1 MRKPKALR
9 PGDTL
14 GFVAPAS
21 PPRDAHGVDA
31 AVAAARAMGFD
42 VVVGESCRSTR
53 GYLAGADAL
62 RADDLNRMF
71 ADDAVDAIVCI
82 RGGYGAP
89 RILDRLDYRLAAEH
103 PKLLVGYS
111 DITALHIAYGQKSGL
126 VTMHA
131 PMPSTE
137 WAAPDYDAFTREGL
151 WRALTLAEPLG
162 PLPNPPGHP
171 VEALGRGAVTGR
183 LTGGNLCL
191 VAALNGTPWEID
203 ARGAILV
210 LEDVGEYVHRLDR
223 MLTTLR
229 LSGKFDQCAGI
240 VLGGFTDCPP
250 EYPDRSLTI
259 RQVIE
264 DVVLPCGKPV
274 LSGYMIG
281 HCSPKV
287 TVPLG
292 VTATLDCDRGLITVD
307 EAALTERQGR
317 GNNCQDPYV

>member
-1 MRKPKALR
+1 MLKPKALR

-14 GFVAPAS
+14 GFVAPSS
-21 PPRDAHGVDA
+21 PVKTLDSVDKS
-31 AVAAARAMGFD
+31 VEAARALGYQ
-42 VVVGESCRSTR
+42 VVVGESCRSAH
-53 GYLAGADAL
+53 GYLAGDDQM

-71 ADDAVDAIVCI
+71 ADNSIDGIIAI

-89 RILDRLDYRLAAEH
+89 RILDKLDYRLAAEH
-103 PKLLVGYS
+103 PKLLAGYS

-137 WAAPDYDAFTREGL
+137 WIQDDYDGFTASGL
-151 WRALTLAEPLG
+151 WRALTATEPLG
-162 PLPNPPGHP
+162 PVLNPPDFPLETLNGG
-171 VEALGRGAVTGR
+171 VARGR
-183 LTGGNLCL
+183 LVGGNLCL
-191 VAALNGTPWEID
+191 ITALNGTPWEID
-203 ARGAILV
+203 TRGAILF
-210 LEDVGEYVHRLDR
+210 LEDVGEYIHRLDR

-264 DVVLPCGKPV
+264 EVVLPSGKPV
-274 LSGYMIG
+274 VSGYMIG

-287 TVPLG
+287 TIPLG
-292 VTATLDCDRGLITVD
+292 VTATLDADRCLLTID
-307 EAALTERQGR
+307 EAALTG
-317 GNNCQDPYV
+317 P

>member
-1 MRKPKALR
+1 MLKPKALK

-14 GFVAPAS
+14 GFVAPSS
-21 PPRDAHGVDA
+21 PVNAPDSVDKC
-31 AVAAARAMGFD
+31 VEAARALGYKA
-42 VVVGESCRSTR
+42 VVGESCRLVH
-53 GYLAGADAL
+53 GYLSGADRV

-71 ADDAVDAIVCI
+71 RDDEVDAIIAI

-89 RILDRLDYRLAAEH
+89 RILDMLDYRLAAEH
-103 PKLLVGYS
+103 PKLLSGYS

-126 VTMHA
+126 ITMHA

-137 WAAPDYDAFTREGL
+137 WIADDYGGFTEASL
-151 WRALTLAEPLG
+151 WRALTSTQPLG
-162 PLPNPPGHP
+162 PVLNPPGCP
-171 VEALGRGAVTGR
+171 VECLRGGVARGR
-183 LTGGNLCL
+183 LVGGNLCL

-229 LSGKFDQCAGI
+229 LSGKFDDCAGI
-240 VLGGFTDCPP
+240 VLGGFTDCEP
-250 EYPDRSLTI
+250 EYPERSLTI

-264 DVVLPCGKPV
+264 EVVLPSGKPV
-274 LSGYMIG
+274 VSGYMIG

-287 TVPLG
+287 TIPLG
-292 VTATLDCDRGLITVD
+292 VMATLDAGNLLLTID
-307 EAALTERQGR
+307 EAALS
-317 GNNCQDPYV
+317 